1 MFDLYHLSFCHF
13 RTAKVPGVPLD
24 TFHISYVCKLRIFE
38 PQVQE
43 HSPQGC
49 LLWTWWHCNVSC
61 HVMCNDGGGA
71 ATTETSVGNQLS
83 LQRWSFSQ
91 TSPWLLILT
100 PKLGQE
106 QRNIGIEDGPEISW
120 ELSSKWWNGLKNGL
134 KNVCKWWRLWP
145 SGFFTGNIVECT
157 GPTHPGKTAKWSRQS
172 LWMLRCFEL
181 QYVLG
186 TPLAA
191 NQQLAISTE
200 RNATSLHRIENQC
213 ASNKRF
219 TEVGTFAAV
228 MWSSLLLGRLFEPKA
243 RNNNHQFPILLDLLH
258 PEYSWIQKKNAQI
271 WFWYYQREK
280 RKPTRTTLAAQL
292 QHQHHQLCKFVIRL
306 KIWSV
311 GSLEPLNAELIKKF
325 MRSPTTLGQ
334 CCF

>member
-1 MFDLYHLSFCHF
+1 
-13 RTAKVPGVPLD
+13 
-24 TFHISYVCKLRIFE
+24 
-38 PQVQE
+38 
-43 HSPQGC
+43 
-49 LLWTWWHCNVSC
+49 
-61 HVMCNDGGGA
+61 MCNDGGGA

-106 QRNIGIEDGPEISW
+106 QKNMEYRWTWNLVRIVFKMM
-120 ELSSKWWNGLKNGL
+120 KWFE
-134 KNVCKWWRLWP
+134 KWFEKCLQMMKTLAIW
-145 SGFFTGNIVECT
+145 FFRGNIVECT
-157 GPTHPGKTAKWSRQS
+157 GPPIQKQQSETVTH
-172 LWMLRCFEL
+172 FEL

-228 MWSSLLLGRLFEPKA
+228 MWSSLLLGHLFEPKA
-243 RNNNHQFPILLDLLH
+243 RNNNHQFPIRLDLLH
-258 PEYSWIQKKNAQI
+258 PEYSWIQKKMH
-271 WFWYYQREK
+271 R
-280 RKPTRTTLAAQL
+280 
-292 QHQHHQLCKFVIRL
+292 
-306 KIWSV
+306 
-311 GSLEPLNAELIKKF
+311 
-325 MRSPTTLGQ
+325 
-334 CCF
+334 